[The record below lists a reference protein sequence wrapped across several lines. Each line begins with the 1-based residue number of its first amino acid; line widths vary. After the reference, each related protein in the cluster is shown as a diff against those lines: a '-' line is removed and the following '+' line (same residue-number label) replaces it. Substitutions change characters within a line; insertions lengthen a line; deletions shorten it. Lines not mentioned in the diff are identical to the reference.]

1 MITIDVGAEHAKYSV
16 YAELISYYSG
26 YFKGTLNG
34 PWKEAED
41 RVIEL
46 PDIEPRVFDVFI
58 DWLYTQKLPKRSRE
72 WVTPTAEIEAGSHNH
87 SRVVERLMMEVYVF
101 ADRFLVPQLKAA
113 LFRFFA
119 NFCNNDG
126 IPPYYEA
133 IIYAF
138 DNLPSTS
145 PMLNLLVKLH
155 CAYWTES
162 SDTSDNGELELRHEL
177 PHDFFLRGMA
187 QFAKGRDKEKA
198 KGIACCECHKETTA
212 TEREG
217 CETCNPLPEV
227 KEETPAENSAPT
239 DAAATNDNAQTDQ
252 TNATPADNDQ
262 ANNDQTNNDQTTNDQ
277 ANQDNAAPAVDGGQN
292 NDNTD
297 QTPPAN
303 DAGQPDQTEDQASG
317 SAQPGQPE
325 EQSNEAAVLSSQGD
339 EQTPENNPARQDIGG
354 DVPPAPP
361 SEITNLVETIA
372 APIEQN
378 TESAEVSV
386 PEGEASSSN
395 NPNGDQEPAIST
407 TTVVLNNEAR

>member
-46 PDIEPRVFDVFI
+46 PDIEPRVFDIFI

-101 ADRFLVPQLKAA
+101 ADRFLVPQLKVA

-119 NFCNNDG
+119 NFCNNDA

-145 PMLNLLVKLH
+145 PMLTLLVKLH
-155 CAYWTES
+155 CAYWTDS
-162 SDTSDNGELELRHEL
+162 SDTTDNGELELRHEL
-177 PHDFFLRGMA
+177 PQDFFLRGMA

-198 KGIACCECHKETTA
+198 KGVACCDCHKETTV

-217 CETCNPLPEV
+217 CDTCNPLPEV
-227 KEETPAENSAPT
+227 VEEIPADNSAPA
-239 DAAATNDNAQTDQ
+239 DAAATNESDQ
-252 TNATPADNDQ
+252 TNQTNTTPTDNDQ
-262 ANNDQTNNDQTTNDQ
+262 ANNDQTN
-277 ANQDNAAPAVDGGQN
+277 QDNAAPAANGGQN
-292 NDNTD
+292 NGNND
-297 QTPPAN
+297 QTAPA
-303 DAGQPDQTEDQASG
+303 DEAAQPDQPDNQA
-317 SAQPGQPE
+317 
-325 EQSNEAAVLSSQGD
+325 NEAAVPSNEGA
-339 EQTPENNPARQDIGG
+339 EQVGENGSVRPDAEG
-354 DVPPAPP
+354 DVQPDPAAENTSAVPAP
-361 SEITNLVETIA
+361 VEQSA
-372 APIEQN
+372 
-378 TESAEVSV
+378 ESANVSV
-386 PEGEASSSN
+386 PEGEDSVNNGPDGYQEPQIPTTTATSSN
-395 NPNGDQEPAIST
+395 ET
-407 TTVVLNNEAR
+407 R